1 MAETAYPF
9 SCTSRR
15 WLLGHRHASSS
26 DPEGLRAVR
35 LYPGRCARGEPP
47 SLPSTRTIWQRA
59 PVSLSPIQPSGAK
72 PASYLSASMRQ
83 RATAGSA
90 RSGWSAGVL
99 WAVVVL
105 GSPEVMGWVLKEVCS
120 MSDLSAE
127 SGQSSGQFQGRPSEV
142 WSQWQSQHHGQQS
155 GEPHSHQQPGQ
166 TEVFQVNQRAPPSR
180 RYPRLLSASF
190 PPRSLPPCCSTD
202 C

>member
-26 DPEGLRAVR
+26 DHEGLRAVR

-59 PVSLSPIQPSGAK
+59 PVSVSPIQASGAK

-83 RATAGSA
+83 RGTASTVSPLWMECGLFILFRDFWWLSGKESACQCRRHGFDSWSRKIPEQLSPCATTTEP
-90 RSGWSAGVL
+90 VL
-99 WAVVVL
+99 
-105 GSPEVMGWVLKEVCS
+105 
-120 MSDLSAE
+120 
-127 SGQSSGQFQGRPSEV
+127 
-142 WSQWQSQHHGQQS
+142 
-155 GEPHSHQQPGQ
+155 
-166 TEVFQVNQRAPPSR
+166 
-180 RYPRLLSASF
+180 
-190 PPRSLPPCCSTD
+190 
-202 C
+202 